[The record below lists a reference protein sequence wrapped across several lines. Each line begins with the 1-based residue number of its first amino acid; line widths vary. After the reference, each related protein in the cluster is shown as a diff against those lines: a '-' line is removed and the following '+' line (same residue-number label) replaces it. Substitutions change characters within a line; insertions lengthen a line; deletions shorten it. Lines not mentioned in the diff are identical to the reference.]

1 MLLSTAT
8 TGVFS
13 VPLKARH
20 QRRAYSQGIRTSEG
34 LGISP
39 LRATGGPPGISQ
51 AVPRRT
57 ASLVQ
62 PPRAGGGVLSQL
74 QVSACYFQL
83 RPQVCSAYRLRPVI
97 NAVRPRKGFALQRG
111 SGFLHYAPL
120 VVHRVYSRRSL
131 DGQPAWVS
139 RLGPAEACCLSSG
152 DRCAIQVR

>member
-20 QRRAYSQGIRTSEG
+20 QRRASSQGIRTSEG

-57 ASLVQ
+57 ASLGQ
-62 PPRAGGGVLSQL
+62 PPRAGGGVLSQFGGSVRNSSPLTPGLASSRFATAKPAGVL
-74 QVSACYFQL
+74 QARQSSLLSSFRQ
-83 RPQVCSAYRLRPVI
+83 I
-97 NAVRPRKGFALQRG
+97 DRG
-111 SGFLHYAPL
+111 SRLLQATTSSFRLQGGFGA
-120 VVHRVYSRRSL
+120 
-131 DGQPAWVS
+131 Q
-139 RLGPAEACCLSSG
+139 LGTSTLNLLG
-152 DRCAIQVR
+152 